1 MPRVPYK
8 EDAALPI
15 NIFRVLTH
23 SEPVQK
29 GFSSLGGR
37 LLNQG
42 SLDVRTRE
50 LVINAISVKLRAPYE
65 WSHHAKWLL
74 DNGGTAEELEAL
86 KAGNFDVF
94 SPAERACLTYA
105 YKVEDAAVTD
115 EDVAELRKAGLTDE
129 QIVEL
134 TVLAGFYAMTARF
147 LLAMGVEVDEGNPD
161 NFELPRGGVLQGPPG
176 SEEAEK
182 SRSGA

>member
-15 NIFRVLTH
+15 NIFRALANSGPMT
-23 SEPVQK
+23 K
-29 GFSSLGGR
+29 GFSSLGSR
-37 LLNQG
+37 ILNETE
-42 SLDVRTRE
+42 LDTRIRE

-74 DNGGTAEELEAL
+74 DNGGSAEELEAL
-86 KAGNFDVF
+86 KAGNFDAF
-94 SPAERACLTYA
+94 SPLERACLTYA
-105 YKVEDAAVTD
+105 YKVEDTSVTD
-115 EDVAELRKAGLTDE
+115 EDVAGLREAGLDDR

-134 TVLAGFYAMTARF
+134 TILAGFYGMTARF

-161 NFELPRGGVLQGPPG
+161 NFGLPQGGVLQGPP
-176 SEEAEK
+176 SVKEN
-182 SRSGA
+182 

>member
-15 NIFRVLTH
+15 NIFRTLAH

-37 LLNQG
+37 LLNQT
-42 SLDVRTRE
+42 SLDVRVRE

-74 DNGGTAEELEAL
+74 DNGGTPEELEAL
-86 KAGNFDVF
+86 KAGRFDGF
-94 SPAERACLTYA
+94 SPLERACLSYA
-105 YKVEDAAVTD
+105 YKVEDTAVTD
-115 EDVAELRKAGLTDE
+115 ADVAELRKNGLDDA

-134 TVLAGFYAMTARF
+134 TVLAGFYGATARF
-147 LLAMGVEVDEGNPD
+147 LLAMDVDVDEGNPD
-161 NFELPRGGVLQGPPG
+161 AFGLPEGSALGAPPG
-176 SEEAEK
+176 SRA
-182 SRSGA
+182 

>member
-15 NIFRVLTH
+15 NIFRTLSH

-29 GFSSLGGR
+29 GFSSLGSR

-42 SLDVRTRE
+42 ALDVHLRE
-50 LVINAISVKLRAPYE
+50 LVINAISVKLNAPYE

-74 DNGGTAEELEAL
+74 DNGGTVQELEAL
-86 KAGNFDVF
+86 KAGDFNGFE
-94 SPAERACLTYA
+94 PLERACLNYA
-105 YKVEDAAVTD
+105 YKVEDTTVTD
-115 EDVAELRKAGLTDE
+115 ADVAALRDGGLDDS

-134 TVLAGFYAMTARF
+134 TVLAGFYGATARF
-147 LLAMGVEVDEGNPD
+147 LLAMDVDVDEGNPD
-161 NFELPRGGVLQGPPG
+161 GFGVPEGSVLGVPPG
-176 SEEAEK
+176 SRA
-182 SRSGA
+182 

>member
-15 NIFRVLTH
+15 NIFRTLAH

-37 LLNQG
+37 LLNQTK
-42 SLDVRTRE
+42 LDVRVRE
-50 LVINAISVKLRAPYE
+50 LVINAISVKLNAPYE

-74 DNGGTAEELEAL
+74 DNGGSVEELEAL
-86 KAGNFDVF
+86 KAGTFDGF
-94 SPAERACLTYA
+94 SPLEKAVLDYA
-105 YKVEDAAVTD
+105 YKVEDTTVTD
-115 EDVAELRKAGLTDE
+115 ADVDALRSNGLDDE

-134 TVLAGFYAMTARF
+134 TVLAGFYGATARF
-147 LLAMGVEVDEGNPD
+147 LLAMDVAVDEGNPD
-161 NFELPRGGVLQGPPG
+161 NFGIPEGSVLGVPPG
-176 SEEAEK
+176 
-182 SRSGA
+182 GN

>member
-15 NIFRVLTH
+15 NIFRTLAH

-37 LLNQG
+37 LLNQT
-42 SLDVRTRE
+42 SLDVRVRE

-74 DNGGTAEELEAL
+74 DNGGNAEELEAL
-86 KAGNFDVF
+86 KAGNFDGF
-94 SPAERACLTYA
+94 SPLERACLTYA
-105 YKVEDAAVTD
+105 YKVEDTTVTD
-115 EDVAELRKAGLTDE
+115 DDVAGLRSAGLTDA

-134 TVLAGFYAMTARF
+134 TVLAGFYGATARF
-147 LLAMGVEVDEGNPD
+147 LLAMDVGVDEGNPD
-161 NFELPRGGVLQGPPG
+161 NFGLPEGSVLGTPPG
-176 SEEAEK
+176 SRA
-182 SRSGA
+182 

>member
-15 NIFRVLTH
+15 NIFRVLSH

-42 SLDVRTRE
+42 ALDVRTRE

-74 DNGGTAEELEAL
+74 DNGGTADELEAL
-86 KAGNFDVF
+86 KAGKFDDF
-94 SPAERACLTYA
+94 SPAERTCLTYA

-115 EDVAELRKAGLTDE
+115 NDVEALRQVGLNDA

-161 NFELPRGGVLQGPPG
+161 DFELPQGGVLAGPPG
-176 SEEAEK
+176 AELSGSEA
-182 SRSGA
+182 